1 MDDTTLATKL
11 HIPPP
16 CQLLVLRP
24 RLTAALSK
32 ALTSSLTLVSAPAGY
47 GKSTLVSSWL
57 RDTDVPSAW
66 LSLDEGD
73 NDPIRYLQ
81 YFISALQRIVPT
93 IQPDLLGVLQEKQPA
108 PFEALLNILINEIDR
123 QAAPF
128 VLVLDDFHTIQA
140 QPVLEM
146 VTHLLEHMPP
156 QMHLVLLTRTDPPL
170 PLSRLRVRSQLAE
183 IRADQLRFTREEIA
197 TFLNEAMG
205 LRLSTDDI
213 AALEMR
219 TEGWIA
225 GLQLAAIALQSHIAM
240 QDGKDIHSFV
250 SAFTGSNYYII
261 DYLTEEVLKR
271 LPERVSLFLLQ
282 TSILGRICGPL
293 CEAVVELGTIEQNN
307 GQAILEDLERMNLF
321 LIPLDDERHWYR
333 YHHLFADVL
342 SRHLERLYTHQS
354 YELHQRASQWYEQ
367 NGFIPEAIQHSLAA
381 GDQDCATQLIE
392 QNGVL
397 LLIRGEVTTL
407 LKWIEAVEPHSQT
420 HPWLYI
426 FKAWAFA
433 LTGNLDRVNG
443 MLRTAEEL
451 ISTLEP
457 TQEVRVM
464 QGTIAAARAFQA
476 NLQCEAHI
484 AADFARQA
492 LGYLPDIDLI
502 SRSLR
507 TVAYALLGDASS
519 ISGDLEDAKEAYT
532 EAAKIGQAAGDI
544 HLTIVN
550 NSNLANVLIEQG
562 SLRQAARIYSDT
574 LQIATRPDGQ
584 KSIIAG
590 RVYGELSQVFY
601 EWNHLEDAF
610 LFAQQCLTLCRQWGN
625 MDLQAVG
632 YVMLARLER
641 LQAHPEKVQ
650 EAMQAA
656 EQLVNGFDLA
666 PKYSVWVK
674 SALARLFIVQGNLEK
689 ASRLIQQSGID
700 MESMNGD
707 AEISYLQ
714 EPIVLVL
721 VRLLMAKGEYN
732 AAMALSQRLLQKAEA
747 KKRIGRVIEVLVL
760 QALAF
765 QGKRDMNQAMAALER
780 ALAVAQSEGYC
791 RVFLDEGEPM
801 AKLLFQAKAHRI
813 GQGYASELL
822 SALGEVFSTELPP
835 AQLLIEP
842 LTLRELEV
850 LKLIEAGY
858 SNQDIA
864 AELVISMPTVKRH
877 ISNIYAKLGVESRTQ
892 AVSLG
897 KELRLFE

>member
-1 MDDTTLATKL
+1 M
-11 HIPPP
+11 
-16 CQLLVLRP
+16 
-24 RLTAALSK
+24 
-32 ALTSSLTLVSAPAGY
+32 
-47 GKSTLVSSWL
+47 
-57 RDTDVPSAW
+57 
-66 LSLDEGD
+66 
-73 NDPIRYLQ
+73 
-81 YFISALQRIVPT
+81 
-93 IQPDLLGVLQEKQPA
+93 
-108 PFEALLNILINEIDR
+108 
-123 QAAPF
+123 
-128 VLVLDDFHTIQA
+128 
-140 QPVLEM
+140 
-146 VTHLLEHMPP
+146 
-156 QMHLVLLTRTDPPL
+156 
-170 PLSRLRVRSQLAE
+170 
-183 IRADQLRFTREEIA
+183 
-197 TFLNEAMG
+197 
-205 LRLSTDDI
+205 
-213 AALEMR
+213 
-219 TEGWIA
+219 
-225 GLQLAAIALQSHIAM
+225 
-240 QDGKDIHSFV
+240 
-250 SAFTGSNYYII
+250 
-261 DYLTEEVLKR
+261 
-271 LPERVSLFLLQ
+271 
-282 TSILGRICGPL
+282 CGPL
-293 CEAVVELGTIEQNN
+293 CEAVVEAGAIEQTN
-307 GQAILEDLERMNLF
+307 GQAMLEDLERMNLF
-321 LIPLDDERHWYR
+321 LIPLDDERRWYR

-342 SRHLERLYTHQS
+342 NRRLEQS
-354 YELHQRASQWYEQ
+354 DIHISSPSCTAALHNGIEQ

-381 GDQDCATQLIE
+381 GDQDRATQLIE

-457 TQEVRVM
+457 TQEVRMM

-476 NLQCEAHI
+476 NLQGEAHI

-492 LGYLPDIDLI
+492 LGCLPDIDLI

-507 TVAYALLGDASS
+507 TVAYGLLGDASS
-519 ISGDLEDAKEAYT
+519 MSGNLEDAKEAYI

-590 RVYGELSQVFY
+590 RVYGELSQVYY

-610 LFAQQCLTLCRQWGN
+610 QYAQQCLTLCRQWGN

-632 YVMLARLER
+632 YVMLARLEH

-674 SALARLFIVQGNLEK
+674 SALARLSIAQGNLEK
-689 ASRLIQQSGID
+689 ASHLIQQSGID
-700 MESMNGD
+700 MGSMNGD

-721 VRLLMAKGEYN
+721 VRLLMAKGEYD
-732 AAMALSQRLLQKAEA
+732 AALALSQRLLQMAEA
-747 KKRIGRVIEVLVL
+747 EKRMGRVIEVLVL

-765 QGKRDMNQAMAALER
+765 QGKKDMDQALAALER
-780 ALAVAQSEGYC
+780 ALALAQPEGYC

-813 GQGYASELL
+813 GQGYA
-822 SALGEVFSTELPP
+822 V
-835 AQLLIEP
+835 
-842 LTLRELEV
+842 
-850 LKLIEAGY
+850 
-858 SNQDIA
+858 
-864 AELVISMPTVKRH
+864 
-877 ISNIYAKLGVESRTQ
+877 RT
-892 AVSLG
+892 AVSIG
-897 KELRLFE
+897 